1 MRKEL
6 LDLIN
11 NTIIYKYD
19 LPHTGLTIDKTI
31 FSTCNDKCYEV
42 SNQTDFS
49 EIIYNSIIEYS
60 FNEFEINGSDY
71 NDLLEIAFQE
81 RIRFNEDDSDEVQLK
96 YGFFGEVVLFAIL
109 KVIYGVDSLISKGYF
124 YSPIENS
131 EAKGYDSYHL
141 VESGSKIQ
149 LWFGETK
156 FHKSYTQAI
165 NDVLGKIST
174 SLSDAYLRKNL
185 LAIRQNKDRLNI
197 AGSTMETILDAWAKN
212 PKIVIIDELA
222 KHNIELIYPIFIL
235 FQANRAGYDESI
247 KAVPKYIQENYIAP
261 TFGLSIPHTLYFI
274 LMPVSDVK
282 AVKTEVLSW
291 IKSRKQLL

>member
-11 NTIIYKYD
+11 NTIIFKYE
-19 LPHTGLTIDKTI
+19 LPHTGLSIDKTI

-42 SNQTDFS
+42 TDQNHLA

-60 FNEFEINGSDY
+60 FNEFEINGNDY
-71 NDLLEIAFQE
+71 EDLLEVAFQE
-81 RIRFNEDDSDEVQLK
+81 RIRFNEDDSDDVQLK
-96 YGFFGEVVLFAIL
+96 YGFFGEVVLFAVL
-109 KVIYGVDSLISKGYF
+109 KVIYGIDSIISKGYF

-141 VESGSKIQ
+141 VESNSKIQ

-156 FHKSYTQAI
+156 FHKSYTQAV
-165 NDVLGKIST
+165 NDVLKKIST
-174 SLSDAYLRKNL
+174 SLSDSYLERNL
-185 LAIRQNKDRLNI
+185 LAIRQNKDRLNLT
-197 AGSTMETILDAWAKN
+197 GSTIEKILDSWSKN
-212 PKIVIIDELA
+212 PKITIIDELA
-222 KHNIELIYPIFIL
+222 KYNIELVYPIFIL
-235 FQANRAGYDESI
+235 FQENARGYDESI
-247 KAVPKYIQENYIAP
+247 KAIPKYIKQKYSVPSFA
-261 TFGLSIPHTLYFI
+261 LSIPYTLYFI
-274 LMPVSDVK
+274 FMPISDVK

>member
-6 LDLIN
+6 LDLVN

-19 LPHTGLTIDKTI
+19 LPHTGLAIDKTI
-31 FSTCNDKCYEV
+31 FSTSNDKCYEV
-42 SNQTDFS
+42 TNQNDLA

-60 FNEFEINGSDY
+60 FNEFEMNGNDY

-141 VESGSKIQ
+141 VESNSKIQ

-174 SLSDAYLRKNL
+174 SLSDGYLRRNL

-197 AGSTMETILDAWAKN
+197 VGSTIETILETWAKN
-212 PKIVIIDELA
+212 PKIVIIDELV
-222 KHNIELIYPIFIL
+222 KHNIELVYPVFIL
-235 FQANRAGYDESI
+235 FEGSKKGFDESI
-247 KAVPKYIQENYIAP
+247 KAIPKYIQDKYTVP
-261 TFGLSIPHTLYFI
+261 TFGLSIPYTLYFV
-274 LMPVSDVK
+274 LMPISGVK

-291 IKSRKQLL
+291 IKSKKQLL